1 MERKEQMQK
10 WAENYPEVKRWLTKI
25 QAKQGAT
32 FDLWRFCEWAGKQ
45 PPELLAL
52 KDNPASKDAE
62 RLLDTFVAD
71 EKTGLSNSAKYR
83 ITIAVKSFFK
93 HNYKD
98 LARASGAI
106 SLEKVKPLNKPR
118 KEDLRKLWSWA
129 LNLRDKALIT
139 FVNSTAIAK
148 ETLANLKWAH
158 LEENWQNVELP
169 CINIPS
175 KLLKGH
181 GRGKY
186 KGVRQVTF
194 LTPEAKRDLMNYK
207 EWMEQKLG
215 RKLTNEDNIWLEIC
229 YPFEATKYA
238 NLGTIILKLTKR
250 TNVKFS
256 WHDARRYVN
265 TAMEEIRMPSNWA
278 RKIRGRKVKGEEAPY
293 SLPAINQ
300 LREKFREAV
309 PILQFTSEKPPELS
323 EKQRRIQ
330 AILDNARM
338 LGKSE
343 DEIERIRTM
352 VLRKGI
358 SVEEV
363 IEMVKPKNESNAG
376 GQNDCADGE
385 HCEPAFKEIGE
396 GELLKHL
403 QDGWHIAHSLQN
415 GSVII
420 RKG

>member
-1 MERKEQMQK
+1 LERKEQTEK
-10 WAENYPEVKRWLTKI
+10 WAAKYPEVKRWLAKI
-25 QAKQGAT
+25 QAKQGAA
-32 FDLWRFCEWAGKQ
+32 FDLWRFCGWSRKN

-71 EKTGLSNSAKYR
+71 EKTGFTNSAKYR

-98 LARASGAI
+98 LARACGAI
-106 SLEKVKPLNKPR
+106 TLEKVKPYNKPR

-129 LNLRDKALIT
+129 SNLRDKALIT

-148 ETLANLKWAH
+148 ETLSNLKWKH

-175 KLLKGH
+175 ELLKGH

-186 KGVRQVTF
+186 KGVRQITF
-194 LTPEAKRDLMNYK
+194 LTPEAKRDLINYK
-207 EWMEQKLG
+207 EWIESKIG
-215 RKLTNEDNIWLEIC
+215 RKLTGEDNTWLETC
-229 YPFEATKYA
+229 YPYEATKYA

-278 RKIRGRKVKGEEAPY
+278 RKIRGRKVRGEEAPY

-300 LREKFREAV
+300 LREKFKEAV
-309 PILQFTSEKPPELS
+309 PILEFTSEKPTVVKEDIQKTAKLEALRAIAKSMGIKGIIQLKMRKMAMPYEIKAL
-323 EKQRRIQ
+323 EKLIEK
-330 AILDNARM
+330 AKSVNDNA
-338 LGKSE
+338 
-343 DEIERIRTM
+343 DC
-352 VLRKGI
+352 
-358 SVEEV
+358 
-363 IEMVKPKNESNAG
+363 SN
-376 GQNDCADGE
+376 GE
-385 HCEPAFKEIGE
+385 HCERFKEIGE

-403 QDGWHIAHSLQN
+403 QDGWHIEYKSQN
-415 GSVII
+415 GTVIVK
-420 RKG
+420 R